1 MKKISRLFMTL
12 GCLCILVSCCL
23 FGYSQYRQYKEI
35 KNMQTLYEETI
46 PLIPDNY
53 ISSQGGYLDLQG
65 HYIEAVL
72 EVGSIHW
79 VIGDEETLPH
89 YKNKNIIIPESLLK
103 QVQSLKNRDILTIHA
118 VSGET
123 IKYQVEVIGKV
134 DQLSKSM
141 PALYCKNG
149 SSYYCIN
156 LIKV

>member
-1 MKKISRLFMTL
+1 MTL

-23 FGYSQYRQYKEI
+23 FGYSQYHQYKEI

-134 DQLSKSM
+134 DQLSKGI

>member
-23 FGYSQYRQYKEI
+23 FGYAQYHQYKEI

-46 PLIPDNY
+46 SLIPDNY

-79 VIGDEETLPH
+79 VIGDEEALPH
-89 YKNKNIIIPESLLK
+89 YKNKNIVIPDLYLK
-103 QVQSLKNRDILTIHA
+103 EVQKINSQDVLTIHSI
-118 VSGET
+118 SGA
-123 IKYQVEVIGKV
+123 KKRYLCEVIGEV
-134 DQLSKSM
+134 DTLSQDTPVM
-141 PALYCKNG
+141 YCKSG

-156 LIKV
+156 LIKM

>member
-1 MKKISRLFMTL
+1 MTL

-23 FGYSQYRQYKEI
+23 FGYSQYHQYKEI

-134 DQLSKSM
+134 DQLSKGR

>member
-23 FGYSQYRQYKEI
+23 FGYSQYHQYKEI

-89 YKNKNIIIPESLLK
+89 YKNKNFVIPDLYLK
-103 QVQSLKNRDILTIHA
+103 EVQKINSQDVLTIHSI
-118 VSGET
+118 SGAKKIYLCEA
-123 IKYQVEVIGKV
+123 IGEV
-134 DQLSKSM
+134 DTLSQDTLVM
-141 PALYCKNG
+141 YCKSG

>member
-1 MKKISRLFMTL
+1 MTL

>member
-1 MKKISRLFMTL
+1 
-12 GCLCILVSCCL
+12 
-23 FGYSQYRQYKEI
+23 
-35 KNMQTLYEETI
+35 MQTLYEETI

>member
-1 MKKISRLFMTL
+1 MTL

-23 FGYSQYRQYKEI
+23 FGYSQYHQYKEI

-65 HYIEAVL
+65 HYIVAVL

-123 IKYQVEVIGKV
+123 IKYQVEVIGKA
-134 DQLSKSM
+134 DQLSKGI

>member
-1 MKKISRLFMTL
+1 MTL

-103 QVQSLKNRDILTIHA
+103 QVQSLKNRDILTIHV

>member
-1 MKKISRLFMTL
+1 MTL

-23 FGYSQYRQYKEI
+23 FGYSQYHQYKEI

-134 DQLSKSM
+134 DQLSKGI
-141 PALYCKNG
+141 PALSCKNG